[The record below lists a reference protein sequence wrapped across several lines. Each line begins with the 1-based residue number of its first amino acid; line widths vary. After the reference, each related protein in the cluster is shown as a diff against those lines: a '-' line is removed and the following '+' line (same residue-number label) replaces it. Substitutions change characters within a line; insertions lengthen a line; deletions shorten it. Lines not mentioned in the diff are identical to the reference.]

1 MPKLG
6 HSDPDKHVVVTLR
19 RSSSLPD
26 PRTSISNSDP
36 LTSSPS
42 GGRMRNAWLQH
53 FLNVDEAGLAAL
65 AERLV
70 VLGEDPLVELLLYLA
85 HLHA

>member
-1 MPKLG
+1 
-6 HSDPDKHVVVTLR
+6 
-19 RSSSLPD
+19 
-26 PRTSISNSDP
+26 
-36 LTSSPS
+36 
-42 GGRMRNAWLQH
+42 MRNAWLQH